1 MNKLAAQAFIGK
13 MICSVGQL
21 QLVICN
27 MIKLARCKACA
38 VGATVHF
45 RACIGVRD
53 EPAVIQ
59 NIKEKKKEDS
69 FSWNKHLSD
78 VSISSFYSKLTSL
91 LNTNVEIF
99 PPMATPKNKFCLSEQ
114 SLKHVSLTSSSFTDN
129 DIVVILSQRLWSES
143 INLPC
148 TLTHIIM

>member
-59 NIKEKKKEDS
+59 NIKEKKKRR
-69 FSWNKHLSD
+69 L
-78 VSISSFYSKLTSL
+78 IL
-91 LNTNVEIF
+91 
-99 PPMATPKNKFCLSEQ
+99 MEQ
-114 SLKHVSLTSSSFTDN
+114 
-129 DIVVILSQRLWSES
+129 
-143 INLPC
+143 
-148 TLTHIIM
+148 TLVRCKYFQFLFKVN